1 MNTTFKHYETRE
13 RKFMNWY
20 INLKPEHKLEEESEI
35 GSFKRNDFIMTSGS
49 TYVMGEIKV
58 RTFEYDKYQTAVI
71 ELDKVNALM
80 ELFQP
85 YNQMGS
91 INKLYYYAAYPKSRK
106 ILIFDILNTPTTL
119 SYEWCPVAT
128 ADKSRG
134 KKSKAMVNYKIEDAI
149 GSINF

>member
-1 MNTTFKHYETRE
+1 MNTTFKQYETRE

-85 YNQMGS
+85 YNQM
-91 INKLYYYAAYPKSRK
+91 
-106 ILIFDILNTPTTL
+106 
-119 SYEWCPVAT
+119 EV
-128 ADKSRG
+128 
-134 KKSKAMVNYKIEDAI
+134 
-149 GSINF
+149 